1 MVWSPHKQGKK
12 FSIIL
17 TLLLFTA
24 AKSCLTFL
32 LPHGLYP
39 IGLLCPWDFPGKN
52 TGVGCN
58 FLLQGIL
65 PTLGSN
71 LGLLHC
77 RQTFLPSEPP
87 GKPSVSIYFE
97 LKVNLTILKFL
108 IKIHQIFNHRN
119 IPMNTY
125 TEIVQFYCKKPHGSK
140 NTFFKL
146 LYKNMV

>member
-24 AKSCLTFL
+24 AKLCLTFL

-58 FLLQGIL
+58 FLLRDPPDPGIK
-65 PTLGSN
+65 PGSPA
-71 LGLLHC
+71 L
-77 RQTFLPSEPP
+77 QADF
-87 GKPSVSIYFE
+87 F
-97 LKVNLTILKFL
+97 TI
-108 IKIHQIFNHRN
+108 
-119 IPMNTY
+119 
-125 TEIVQFYCKKPHGSK
+125 
-140 NTFFKL
+140 
-146 LYKNMV
+146 